1 MNALLGGVVVTIG
14 AWLAWD
20 KLTLSG
26 SLLIFLAVLGFLI
39 WRGKT
44 VALVWAWSTLLL
56 GIESFAWPLLAM
68 LQIRSATDQP
78 SDEQMETILSA
89 ILMGLFSSVFWIA
102 FSYGLFKR
110 RDGTEP
116 ASSSDATPGTAAQ
129 ASPRPTKKR

>member
-1 MNALLGGVVVTIG
+1 VNALLGGVVVTIG

-56 GIESFAWPLLAM
+56 GIESFAWPLLTM

-78 SDEQMETILSA
+78 SDEQMGTILSA

-116 ASSSDATPGTAAQ
+116 ASSSDATPRTAAQ
-129 ASPRPTKKR
+129 VSPQPTKKR